1 MSNHQDEPETIPS
14 LKDTGE
20 DLSGEEQARKTQSP
34 PPGYPSDTTSP
45 QRGLTGQEGNVNAEM
60 TPKIA
65 DDAAH
70 GQTQTPA
77 PSDDVG
83 VPADHEIAREE
94 DTATE

>member
-20 DLSGEEQARKTQSP
+20 DMSEEEQARKTQSP

-45 QRGLTGQEGNVNAEM
+45 ERGLTGQEGDVNAKV

-77 PSDDVG
+77 PSGDVG
-83 VPADHEIAREE
+83 VPDDDEIAREE
-94 DTATE
+94 DGAAK